1 MHHRMAV
8 IALSQTTRFER
19 DCFCSLHVLRNTQI
33 LHELSMLVFFLFHN
47 LQFQAVEV
55 TVMVMVVGVIM
66 VLWLGLVVL
75 VLAQV
80 ILLVA
85 L

>member
-1 MHHRMAV
+1 MYQRMQAIV
-8 IALSQTTRFER
+8 LSKITKFGR
-19 DCFCSLHVLRNTQI
+19 DCFRSFRVLSNTHI

-66 VLWLGLVVL
+66 VLSLVLVVL
-75 VLAQV
+75 VLAQ
-80 ILLVA
+80 LLVA